1 MSSSKSNED
10 FGEEEDSEFEE
21 GYYQVDEDEGEDTE
35 ANQSTNNKGLSSIPS
50 TIMTDDQNSSFER
63 YRGGAA

>member
-35 ANQSTNNKGLSSIPS
+35 AN
-50 TIMTDDQNSSFER
+50 
-63 YRGGAA
+63 